1 MCLFMRLEYE
11 QKYCASCPSYS
22 VPIPKRDI
30 LRNFINYKY
39 ASILLISILIAPIV
53 SWASSQPIVEIITN
67 KGRITVEL
75 AADKAPVTVNNF
87 LAYMHEGFYESTIF
101 HRVIDGF
108 MIQGGGYNENLD
120 IFVVHPPIILESNT
134 GLSHVRGTIAM
145 ARRTDPDTAS
155 SQFFINTADNLFW
168 DYQSLS
174 APGYAVFGVVLE
186 GMDVVDA
193 ISHQPTNK
201 QSVATAVA
209 GEPLFLRNVPIEPVV
224 IETMRLRDGQ
234 LNFSEMSASYTAGET
249 VAVILQETMPRTKL
263 LDLWVAIMGAD
274 GRLLYVTETGFSS
287 EPSAF
292 KAQVPV
298 NETRHSVF
306 NFSVPQGFTGQY
318 TLFAIFNKPGSG
330 IDDINHSLRSNI
342 AQISIEML

>member
-1 MCLFMRLEYE
+1 M
-11 QKYCASCPSYS
+11 
-22 VPIPKRDI
+22 
-30 LRNFINYKY
+30 RNFINYKCT
-39 ASILLISILIAPIV
+39 SILLISILIAPVV

-87 LAYMHEGFYESTIF
+87 LTYMHEGFYESTIF
-101 HRVIDGF
+101 HRVIDNF

-120 IFVVHPPIILESNT
+120 IYAVHPPIILESNT

-155 SQFFINTADNLFW
+155 SQFFINTVNNLFL
-168 DYQSLS
+168 DYQSPS
-174 APGYAVFGVVLE
+174 APGYAVFGEVIE

-193 ISHQPTNK
+193 ISRQQTNK

-209 GEPLFLRNVPIEPVV
+209 GEPLVLRNVPIEPVI
-224 IETMRLRDGQ
+224 IEVMRLREAQ
-234 LNFSEMSASYTAGET
+234 LKFSEMSASYTVGET
-249 VAVILQETMPRTKL
+249 VSVILQETMARQTV
-263 LDLWVAIMGAD
+263 LDLWVAIMGDD
-274 GRLLYVTETGFSS
+274 GRLFYVTESGFSS

-306 NFSVPQGFTGQY
+306 DFSVPQGLTGQY

-342 AQISIEML
+342 AQIRIDLL